1 MIVVKPP
8 NITPPG
14 MGGWSDQN
22 IFENQNFYA
31 ILTKVFTV
39 ASKSKDFYII
49 FILVEKE
56 TIGQITYKTYQKFII
71 SETKIQSFD
80 MHYGLHDM
88 TDLFQSY
95 MTPSNTPKDK
105 AGIREIVYFEEN
117 DQNLFSDYL
126 KKEGIQLEWLLSKLV
141 PNEEV
146 W

>member
-14 MGGWSDQN
+14 MGGFIDQN
-22 IFENQNFYA
+22 VFENQIFYA
-31 ILTKVFTV
+31 ISAKVFTV

-49 FILVEKE
+49 FILVKKE
-56 TIGQITYKTYQKFII
+56 TLGQYVYSTHQKFII
-71 SETKIQSFD
+71 SNTKIQSFD
-80 MHYGLHDM
+80 MHYGLSDIR
-88 TDLFQSY
+88 DLLQSY
-95 MTPSNTPKDK
+95 MSPDNTPKDK
-105 AGIREIVYFEEN
+105 AGVREIVYFEEN
-117 DQNLFSDYL
+117 DQNLFSNYL